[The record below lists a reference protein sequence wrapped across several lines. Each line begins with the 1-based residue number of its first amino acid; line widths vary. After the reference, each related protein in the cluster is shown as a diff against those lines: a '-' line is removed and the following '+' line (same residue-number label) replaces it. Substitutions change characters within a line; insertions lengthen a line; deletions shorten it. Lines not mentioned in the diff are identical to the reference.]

1 MKEKVKKYKKQI
13 IAAVVSVVLIAFVV
27 IALGFSLSRDRNT
40 NDTKDVT
47 ATPSV
52 DKTTEETTSVDQM
65 AETNTKETKTAKKE
79 ESESESDVK
88 KETSVKKNTE
98 NKKAANNE
106 KRTTEEVKEAN
117 DRAETTS
124 SVSSSTKAES
134 KEPSNT
140 SNNTSGSSNKSVS
153 DTTGKTAKVEE
164 KPAQKSVTKAENTT
178 SSAGTCAHTWVWAT
192 KTIHHDAVTETY
204 EVCPAWDEDIT
215 ESHTFCTTCGCDLTT
230 TYGGLT
236 DEADIHLEKCG
247 SSYRSGTVIVGTI
260 HHDAEYGTDTTP
272 AWDEVVNDYQYCSK
286 CGARK

>member
-13 IAAVVSVVLIAFVV
+13 IAAVVSIVLIAFVV

-52 DKTTEETTSVDQM
+52 NKTTEETTSVDQM

-98 NKKAANNE
+98 NKKAANNK

-117 DRAETTS
+117 DRAEKTS
-124 SVSSSTKAES
+124 NVSSNAKVES

-140 SNNTSGSSNKSVS
+140 SNNTSSSSNKSVS

-178 SSAGTCAHTWVWAT
+178 SGAGTCTHTWVWAT

-204 EVCPAWDEDIT
+204 EVCPAWDEEIT
-215 ESHTFCTTCGCDLTT
+215 ETHTVCNGCGFDFTANGYSNEQLLDHSCN
-230 TYGGLT
+230 
-236 DEADIHLEKCG
+236 A
-247 SSYRSGTVIVGTI
+247 SYRTATVVVGTI
-260 HHDAEYGTDTTP
+260 HHDAEYGTGTTP